1 MMVRP
6 HRGAA
11 KDGVAAIEEPLKESK
26 FHYKWPNNGKT
37 PPYGCNNNIILMDSE
52 FKDILVLFPRL
63 NCLHLLFACPLGKN
77 S

>member
-37 PPYGCNNNIILMDSE
+37 PPYG
-52 FKDILVLFPRL
+52 
-63 NCLHLLFACPLGKN
+63 
-77 S
+77 